1 MIDVRSFTISVLPE
15 PEEIIIPD
23 YSTVEEQQ
31 PIVTTPATSRRA
43 AAKSYRY
50 PNKVSKVSAA
60 GKKSPV
66 LVVPEPNTSTKLK
79 TPSSRNARAKNRD
92 PVKTKS
98 RKVKPRQ
105 SGMFKRFTL
114 LVIGYIRER
123 DLYGPEGSPIL
134 LMLTMI
140 SVSQK
145 TICLMWYWGSM
156 SSALSLKKRAK
167 FNREGEQARPD
178 AHDCNSDYEEITR
191 FPSRPLQAQSEP
203 DQNQNIAPPKSPEQ
217 RTHGYYHKLKP
228 QNSRHN

>member
-156 SSALSLKKRAK
+156 SSALSLKNEPNLTVKENRQGQMLMIVTQIMKRLLVFQADRFRHSQSQIK
-167 FNREGEQARPD
+167 IRILLPPNRLSKEPTA
-178 AHDCNSDYEEITR
+178 ITI
-191 FPSRPLQAQSEP
+191 
-203 DQNQNIAPPKSPEQ
+203 N
-217 RTHGYYHKLKP
+217 
-228 QNSRHN
+228 